1 MPQNAGGFGSISD
14 AAAVWAS
21 LELEPMQARLQ
32 QVNELIGEEVVR
44 FAPFDAPGRSKSPAQ
59 KRGDAPVRQHGR
71 AVEALEHAE

>member
-1 MPQNAGGFGSISD
+1 MMGVVPQNAGGFGSISD

-44 FAPFDAPGRSKSPAQ
+44 FNGFLFRLHDA
-59 KRGDAPVRQHGR
+59 
-71 AVEALEHAE
+71 ALHEGGSNG